1 MKREKADQ
9 PVTNDLPRKVFNVAE
24 VALILQTSETTVR
37 SYVSRG
43 ELKALKIGRILVSEK
58 ALDDFIISQEQR

>member
-9 PVTNDLPRKVFNVAE
+9 PITSDLPRKVFNVAE

-37 SYVSRG
+37 SFVSRG
-43 ELKALKIGRILVSEK
+43 ELKAIKIGRILVSEK
-58 ALDDFIISQEQR
+58 ALDDFIISKEG

>member
-1 MKREKADQ
+1 MKKEKADQ
-9 PVTNDLPRKVFNVAE
+9 PITNDLPRKVFNVAE

-58 ALDDFIISQEQR
+58 ALDDFIVSKEG